1 MSSSCVV
8 EEVTNSDELLRT
20 RKRPLIGI
28 FLGLGFRE
36 QPCQGRAGCRDAS
49 VRNNRLALRQRVMAL
64 RKRERRPPAARIVMT
79 AALVIRSPSASAG
92 INDRYQAM
100 CAVGHAPG
108 ARHGKTFAPS
118 SRLRGDIA
126 TSLLGLIARSGPS
139 RLAGRC
145 RTAGRP
151 LGPRRLPCGTTALG
165 SRAS

>member
-1 MSSSCVV
+1 MSSPCVV
-8 EEVTNSDELLRT
+8 EEVTNSDDMIRT

-36 QPCQGRAGCRDAS
+36 QPCQGRAGCRDAG
-49 VRNNRLALRQRVMAL
+49 VRNNRLALRQRVTAL
-64 RKRERRPPAARIVMT
+64 RKRERRPPAATIAMT

-145 RTAGRP
+145 RTAGRA